1 MEERRDRRGEIKK
14 GVDKR
19 EKSGEEGMRT
29 RGKEGRR
36 VGREGVEGRKE
47 R

>member
-1 MEERRDRRGEIKK
+1 MEERRDKRGEIKK

-29 RGKEGRR
+29 RGRGKK
-36 VGREGVEGRKE
+36 REEE
-47 R
+47 

>member
-1 MEERRDRRGEIKK
+1 MEERRDERGEIKR

-29 RGKEGRR
+29 RG
-36 VGREGVEGRKE
+36 REKREE
-47 R
+47 E